1 MIRTFDLVKPDSVS
15 DERLFGL
22 MQRARRTAIE
32 IDGIYDLALY
42 QTEQRDRWQC
52 SLDVEDEETW
62 RRVQADPQLQQLW
75 AQLQALGVQI
85 VGQNHLERRI

>member
-1 MIRTFDLVKPDSVS
+1 MIKTFELRKPDSVS
-15 DERLFGL
+15 DERFFALV
-22 MQRARRTAIE
+22 QRARRIALE
-32 IDGIYDLALY
+32 IDGVYDLALY
-42 QTEQRDRWQC
+42 QTEQRDLWQY

-62 RRVQADPQLQQLW
+62 QQVQADPRLQQLW